1 MDNRFKEMEK
11 IMNRSI
17 LEAKL
22 MERLRFTWRDFSE
35 RLKTDYDVDFALS
48 SLHEFSSRN
57 IMYFEQYSDELS
69 STANFE
75 FCLDQENGMNSPGIL
90 WDRLT
95 ILNCKL
101 LLTDPSSKHHNK
113 RLHGRNLNINSEI
126 SAVLDAL
133 HSAKPAKNILLAKE
147 ATERQSTIREVG
159 ASLWDLQSSNLAM
172 WINQDLLYTVD
183 ADQVD
188 SKRLRDYIKFFSVAN
203 RVRNT
208 AIEQIE
214 IFYSNKILKK
224 G

>member
-1 MDNRFKEMEK
+1 MDNRHNNIGK
-11 IMNRSI
+11 IMNRSV

-22 MERLRFTWRDFSE
+22 MERLCFTWRDFSE
-35 RLKTDYDVDFALS
+35 NLKTNYDVEFALS
-48 SLHEFSSRN
+48 SLHEFSSKN
-57 IMYFEQYSDELS
+57 LMYFEQYSDELS
-69 STANFE
+69 SVANFE
-75 FCLDQENGMNSPGIL
+75 SCQEQENGMNSPGIL

-101 LLTDPSSKHHNK
+101 LLTDPASKHHNK
-113 RLHGRNLNINSEI
+113 RLHSRNVNISSEI
-126 SAVLDAL
+126 GAVLGAL
-133 HSAKPAKNILLAKE
+133 HIAKPAKNILLAKE

-214 IFYSNKILKK
+214 MFYSNKILKK

>member
-1 MDNRFKEMEK
+1 MDNRVNETGKTMD
-11 IMNRSI
+11 RSI

-22 MERLRFTWRDFSE
+22 TERLRLTWRDFSE
-35 RLKTDYDVDFALS
+35 NLKTGYDVDFALD
-48 SLHEFSSRN
+48 SLHAFSTKN
-57 IMYFEQYSDELS
+57 IMFFEQYANELS
-69 STANFE
+69 STVNFE

-95 ILNCKL
+95 ILNCKF
-101 LLTDPSSKHHNK
+101 LLTDPTSKHHNK
-113 RLHGRNLNINSEI
+113 RLHSRNLNISSEI